1 MKCECCGREKEV
13 LVEIGAVSP
22 KVATTGKCCLQC
34 CMFILASLEDERE
47 EVSNRRA
54 EFLPMDEEQAFVDGR
69 GYPVGKE
76 KLRFGMTDAEG
87 RKHFFCVE
95 RIEHIPEMASYEIY
109 PQSEGVRED
118 RTEYDF
124 RTFGM
129 GKSDGELLGELL
141 DKMETALLNP
151 VIETDE
157 SAIPEGQAARL
168 YQSLRMRGYVQIE
181 CENGEIC
188 FRIDGRLYSAREF
201 AKLLDPY
208 EGFHLT
214 YQIRDATEPVP
225 DRDTYYMPVRISDGI
240 LLEEL
245 EILILTVSGGRNFIS
260 YRDTA
265 KFSIGFDRIYD
276 KLELYCR
283 SNPPG
288 AGKIAGLKLIE
299 RLQQLETDD
308 DIFPEV
314 EVECIRNLIGEY

>member
-1 MKCECCGREKEV
+1 MRCECCGRETEV

-22 KVATTGKCCLQC
+22 KVATTGKCCRQC
-34 CMFILASLEDERE
+34 CMFILGSLEDERE
-47 EVSNRRA
+47 DGVNRKT
-54 EFLPMDEEQAFVDGR
+54 EFLPVDEGRAFADGR

-76 KLRFGMTDAEG
+76 KVRFGMTDAEG

-95 RIEHIPEMASYEIY
+95 RNGHIPEMAAYEIY
-109 PQSEGVRED
+109 PQGED
-118 RTEYDF
+118 IGEERTEYEF

-141 DKMETALLNP
+141 GKMETALLNP
-151 VIETDE
+151 VIETRIIG
-157 SAIPEGQAARL
+157 IPEGRDQRCC
-168 YQSLRMRGYVQIE
+168 QSLRERGYVQIE
-181 CENGEIC
+181 RENGEIC
-188 FRIDGRLYSAREF
+188 FRVDGREYSPERF
-201 AKLLDPY
+201 AKLLDSY

-225 DRDTYYMPVRISDGI
+225 DRDTYYMPVRISDEI

-245 EILILTVSGGRNFIS
+245 EVLILTVSGGREFIS
-260 YRDTA
+260 YKDTG
-265 KFSIGFDRIYD
+265 KFGIGFDQIYE

-288 AGKIAGLKLIE
+288 TGKIAGMKLIE
-299 RLQQLETDD
+299 RLRQLETDD
-308 DIFPEV
+308 DMFPEY